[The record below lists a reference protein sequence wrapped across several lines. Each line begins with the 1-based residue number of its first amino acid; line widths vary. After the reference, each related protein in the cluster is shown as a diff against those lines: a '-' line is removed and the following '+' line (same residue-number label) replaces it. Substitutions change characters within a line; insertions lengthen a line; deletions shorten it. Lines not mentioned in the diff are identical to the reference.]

1 MRRTAVAATA
11 LALCAAVT
19 TTGCSS
25 NTSKSSSKG
34 GGTFTAILTHID
46 PKAPINPYNQT
57 TNSFRGY
64 NAMMLG
70 WSKNTPT
77 DPNQFY
83 PAIAKSWELSSDGT
97 KLTVHIQPNA
107 KWSDDKPVTADD
119 LKLSAAVAYAQGGSA
134 FAAIPGTAGG
144 TVDVKVIDDKTVEF
158 DQNAAKPLNTW
169 FANVMTMYV
178 LPAHVWSSQVPSD
191 IWDTIHT
198 ALTGRAHDSKTAHD
212 TITALGKKLIAW
224 GPDKDVSAGPF
235 VLSRVTTSE
244 ALLTKNKSFY
254 DAGRIAP
261 SQVVIKNYQDNS
273 SIVNL
278 LLNGQIDGSVYVAV
292 SESQLDKILAVKG
305 NQVVSG
311 ASPVQASLVF
321 NESKKPFDNVHVRR
335 GIAYLIDRAQVTKIG
350 ESSSG
355 KASPYPAGLTA
366 TQLKGWSVGT
376 SDLNAYSTDT
386 AKAAAEFQQAGM
398 VQSGGKWTQADGTP
412 FTVPIQTT
420 SDFND
425 WTSATSN
432 VAAQL
437 KAAGVDSTVTASSDY
452 STYLSDLAAGKF
464 TVSWWLTALGPSSYN
479 IFQRLYGSANGWTA
493 AAGGGVAH
501 AAPGQKG
508 NWIGE
513 AETADV
519 PGLGTVNPGD
529 LTNQLSQVPVAQQKQ
544 IVAKLA
550 QFTNDQ
556 VPAIAMWDYVNQNFI
571 NTTHFTKF
579 PPNDSDV
586 LRQPQ
591 GVWMQLGY
599 IQAK

>member
-1 MRRTAVAATA
+1 MRRTAVAASV
-11 LALCAAVT
+11 LALCAALT
-19 TTGCSS
+19 ATGCSS
-25 NTSKSSSKG
+25 SNNSTSKKS

-70 WSKNTPT
+70 WSKNTAT
-77 DPNQFY
+77 DATQFY
-83 PAIAKSWELSSDGT
+83 PAIAKSWDLASGGT

-107 KWSDDKPVTADD
+107 KWSDGKPVTADD
-119 LKLSAAVAYAQGGSA
+119 LKLSAAVAYAEGGSA

-158 DQNAAKPLNTW
+158 DQNSTKPLNTW
-169 FANVMTMYV
+169 FSNVMTMYV
-178 LPAHVWSSQVPSD
+178 LPAHIWSTQVPSD

-198 ALTGRAHDSKTAHD
+198 ALTGSAAEAKTAQD
-212 TITALGKKLIAW
+212 TITALGKKLISW

-235 VLSRVTTSE
+235 TLSRVTTSE
-244 ALLTKNKSFY
+244 ALLTKNANFF
-254 DAGRIAP
+254 DADKIAP

-311 ASPVQASLVF
+311 ASPVQASLAF

-355 KASPYPAGLTA
+355 KASPYPSGLTA
-366 TQLKGWSVGT
+366 TQIQGWGVDT
-376 SDLNAYSTDT
+376 SSLNAYSVDAT
-386 AKAAAEFQQAGM
+386 KAASEFQQAGM
-398 VQSGGKWTQADGTP
+398 TQSGGKWMLADGTP

-425 WTSATSN
+425 WTSGASN
-432 VAAQL
+432 VVAQL
-437 KAAGVDSTVTASSDY
+437 KAAGVDATMTASSDY
-452 STYLSDLAAGKF
+452 TTYLADLAAGKF
-464 TVSWWLTALGPSSYN
+464 TVSWWLTALGPSPYN
-479 IFQRLYGSANGWTA
+479 IFQRLYGSANGWKLG
-493 AAGGGVAH
+493 AGGGVAH
-501 AAPGQKG
+501 SAPGQGG
-508 NWIGE
+508 NWMGE
-513 AETADV
+513 AESSDIT
-519 PGLGTVNPGD
+519 GLGTVNPGE
-529 LTNQLSQVPVAQQKQ
+529 LTNQLSQVSKDEQKQ

-550 QFTNDQ
+550 KFTNDQ

-571 NTTHFTKF
+571 NTNHFTKF

-591 GVWMQLGY
+591 GVWMQLGF

>member
-1 MRRTAVAATA
+1 MRRTAVAATV
-11 LALCAAVT
+11 LALCAALT
-19 TTGCSS
+19 ATSCSS
-25 NTSKSSSKG
+25 SSSSSKG

-46 PKAPINPYNQT
+46 PKAPINPYNQS

-70 WSKNTPT
+70 WAKNTPT
-77 DPNQFY
+77 DPNKFY

-107 KWSDDKPVTADD
+107 KWSDGKPVTADD
-119 LKLSAAVAYAQGGSA
+119 LKLSAAVAYAEGGSA

-158 DQNAAKPLNTW
+158 DQNATKPLNTW

-178 LPAHVWSSQVPSD
+178 LPAHVWSAQVPST

-198 ALTGRAHDSKTAHD
+198 ALTGSASDAKAAQD
-212 TITALGKKLIAW
+212 TITALGKKLIGW

-235 VLSRVTTSE
+235 TLTRVTTSE
-244 ALLTKNKSFY
+244 ALLTKNKYFY
-254 DAGRIAP
+254 DADKIAP

-273 SIVNL
+273 TIVNL
-278 LLNGQIDGSVYVAV
+278 LLKGEIDGSVYVAV
-292 SESQLDKILAVKG
+292 SQSQLDKILAVKG

-335 GIAYLIDRAQVTKIG
+335 GLAYLIDRAQVTKVG

-355 KASPYPAGLTA
+355 KASPYPTGLTA
-366 TQLKGWSVGT
+366 AQIQGWGVDT
-376 SDLNAYSTDT
+376 SGLNAYSVDT
-386 AKAAAEFQQAGM
+386 AKAASEFQQAGLK
-398 VQSGGKWTQADGTP
+398 QAGGKWTLPDGKP

-425 WTSATSN
+425 WTSGASN

-437 KAAGVDSTVTASSDY
+437 NAAGVDAKVTASSDY
-452 STYLSDLAAGKF
+452 ATYLSDLAAGKF
-464 TVSWWLTALGPSSYN
+464 TVSWWLTALGPSAYN
-479 IFQRLYGSANGWTA
+479 IYQRLYGSANGWALGT
-493 AAGGGVAH
+493 GGGVAH
-501 AAPGQKG
+501 SAPGQSG

-519 PGLGTVNPGD
+519 PGLGTVNPGE
-529 LTNQLSQVPVAQQKQ
+529 LTNQLSQVGTDQQKQ

-550 QFTNDQ
+550 AFTNDQ
-556 VPAIAMWDYVNQNFI
+556 VPAIAMWDYVNQNFV
-571 NTTHFTKF
+571 NTNHFTGF

-599 IQAK
+599 IKAKAK

>member
-1 MRRTAVAATA
+1 MRRTAVAVSV
-11 LALCAAVT
+11 LALCAALT
-19 TTGCSS
+19 ATGCSS
-25 NTSKSSSKG
+25 SKSSSKKS

-70 WSKNTPT
+70 WSKNTAT

-83 PAIAKSWELSSDGT
+83 PAIAKSWELSADRT
-97 KLTVHIQPNA
+97 KLTVHIQPKA
-107 KWSDDKPVTADD
+107 KWSDGQAVTADD
-119 LKLSAAVAYAQGGSA
+119 LKLSAAVAYAEGGSA

-144 TVDVKVIDDKTVEF
+144 TIDVKVVDDKTVEF
-158 DQNAAKPLNTW
+158 DQNASKPLNTW

-178 LPAHVWSSQVPSD
+178 LPSHVWSTQVPSD

-198 ALTGRAHDSKTAHD
+198 ALTGSAADAKTAHD
-212 TITALGKKLIAW
+212 TITALGKKLIGW

-235 VLSRVTTSE
+235 VLDRVTTSE
-244 ALLTKNKSFY
+244 ALLTKNKNFY
-254 DAGRIAP
+254 DANKIAP

-292 SESQLDKILAVKG
+292 SQSQLDKILAVKG

-311 ASPVQASLVF
+311 PSPVQASLAF

-335 GIAYLIDRAQVTKIG
+335 GIAYLIDRAQVTQIG
-350 ESSSG
+350 VSSSG
-355 KASPYPAGLTA
+355 KASPYPRGMTA
-366 TQLKGWSVGT
+366 AQLQGWGVDT
-376 SDLNAYSTDT
+376 SGLNAYSVDA

-398 VQSGGKWTQADGTP
+398 TQVGGKWMLPDGTP
-412 FTVPIQTT
+412 FSVPIQTT
-420 SDFND
+420 GDFND
-425 WTSATSN
+425 WTSASSN

-437 KAAGVDSTVTASSDY
+437 KAAGVDATVTASSDY
-452 STYLSDLAAGKF
+452 ATYLADLAAGKF
-464 TVSWWLTALGPSSYN
+464 TMSWWLTALGPSPYN
-479 IFQRLYGSANGWTA
+479 IFQRLYGSANGWTLGT
-493 AAGGGVAH
+493 GGGVAH
-501 AAPGQKG
+501 SAPGQKG
-508 NWIGE
+508 NWLGE

-519 PGLGTVNPGD
+519 PALGTVNPGD
-529 LTNQLSQVPVAQQKQ
+529 LTNQLSQVSADQQKQ

-556 VPAIAMWDYVNQNFI
+556 VPAIAMWDYVNQNFV
-571 NTTHFTKF
+571 NTNRFTDF
-579 PPNDSDV
+579 PPNNSDV

-599 IQAK
+599 IKTK

>member
-1 MRRTAVAATA
+1 MRRTAVAASV

-19 TTGCSS
+19 MAGCSS
-25 NTSKSSSKG
+25 SSNTSSKG

-46 PKAPINPYNQT
+46 PNAPINPYNQK

-64 NAMMLG
+64 NAMTLG
-70 WSKNTPT
+70 WAKNTPT

-107 KWSDDKPVTADD
+107 KWSDGKPVTADD
-119 LKLSAAVAYAQGGSA
+119 LKLSAAVAYAEGGSA
-134 FAAIPGTAGG
+134 FAAVPGTAGG

-158 DQNAAKPLNTW
+158 DQNTTKPLNTW

-178 LPAHVWSSQVPSD
+178 LPAQVWSTQVPSD
-191 IWDTIHT
+191 IWDTIRT
-198 ALTGRAHDSKTAHD
+198 ALTGSATDAKTAHD
-212 TITALGKKLIAW
+212 TITALGKKLISW

-244 ALLTKNKSFY
+244 ALLTKNPNFF
-254 DAGRIAP
+254 DATKIAP

-292 SESQLDKILAVKG
+292 SESQLQKILAVKG

-311 ASPVQASLVF
+311 PSPVQASLAF

-335 GIAYLIDRAQVTKIG
+335 GIAYLIDRAQVTQVG

-355 KASPYPAGLTA
+355 KASPYPSGLTA
-366 TQLKGWSVGT
+366 AQIQGWGVDT
-376 SDLNAYSTDT
+376 SSLNAYSVDKD
-386 AKAAAEFQQAGM
+386 KAAAEFQQAGM
-398 VQSGGKWTQADGTP
+398 KQVGGKWVLADGTP

-425 WTSATSN
+425 WTSGASN
-432 VAAQL
+432 VEAQL
-437 KAAGVDSTVTASSDY
+437 KAAGVEATVTASSDY
-452 STYLSDLAAGKF
+452 ATYLSDLAAGKF
-464 TVSWWLTALGPSSYN
+464 AVSWWLTALGPSPYN
-479 IFQRLYGSANGWTA
+479 IFQRLYGSANGWTLG
-493 AAGGGVAH
+493 AGGRVAH
-501 AAPGQKG
+501 AAPGQSG
-508 NWIGE
+508 NWLGE

-519 PGLGTVNPGD
+519 ADLGTVNPGE
-529 LTNQLSQVPVAQQKQ
+529 LTNQLSQVSSDQQKQ

-550 QFTNDQ
+550 KFTNDQ
-556 VPAIAMWDYVNQNFI
+556 VPAIGMWDYVNQNFI
-571 NTTHFTKF
+571 NTTHFTDF

-591 GVWMQLGY
+591 GVWMQLGF
-599 IQAK
+599 IKSK

>member
-25 NTSKSSSKG
+25 SSSKNTSKG

-46 PKAPINPYNQT
+46 PKAPINPYNAT

-70 WSKNTPT
+70 WSKNTAT

-107 KWSDDKPVTADD
+107 KWSDGKPVSADD
-119 LKLSAAVAYAQGGSA
+119 LKLSAAVAYAEGGSA

-144 TVDVKVIDDKTVEF
+144 TVNVKVVDDKTVEF
-158 DQNAAKPLNTW
+158 DQNASKPLNTW

-178 LPAHVWSSQVPSD
+178 LPAHVWSAQVPSD
-191 IWDTIHT
+191 IWDTINT
-198 ALTGRAHDSKTAHD
+198 ALTGSADAAKTAHD
-212 TITALGKKLIAW
+212 TITALGKKLISW

-235 VLSRVTTSE
+235 TLSRVTTSE
-244 ALLTKNKSFY
+244 ALLTKNANFY
-254 DAGRIAP
+254 DAGKIAP
-261 SQVVIKNYQDNS
+261 AQVVIKNYQDNS

-355 KASPYPAGLTA
+355 KASPYPSGVTA
-366 TQLKGWSVGT
+366 TQIQGWGVDTGS
-376 SDLNAYSTDT
+376 LNAYNVDT
-386 AKAAAEFQQAGM
+386 SKAAAEFQQAGM
-398 VQSGGKWTQADGTP
+398 TQSGGKWMLADGTP

-425 WTSATSN
+425 WTSASSN

-437 KAAGVDSTVTASSDY
+437 KAAGVDATVTASSDY
-452 STYLSDLAAGKF
+452 TTYLSDLAAGKF
-464 TVSWWLTALGPSSYN
+464 TLSWWLTALGPSSYN

-493 AAGGGVAH
+493 APGGVAH
-501 AAPGQKG
+501 AAPGQGG

-519 PGLGTVNPGD
+519 PGLGTVNPGQ
-529 LTNQLSQVPVAQQKQ
+529 LTSQLSQVAVSQQKQ

-571 NTTHFTKF
+571 NTSHFTKF

-591 GVWMQLGY
+591 GVWMQLGF